1 MVQIKLPVME
11 SWDMKKVG
19 EKVVSHP
26 FAEEKVSAQVVFST
40 AILAEG
46 NIDVMGYIRAVA
58 LNGKHGGGD
67 VGCRRSRQRWE
78 GC

>member
-11 SWDMKKVG
+11 SWDMEKIG
-19 EKVVSHP
+19 EEVVSHP

-40 AILAEG
+40 AILAES
-46 NIDVMGYIRAVA
+46 NIDVMGYIRVVT

-67 VGCRRSRQRWE
+67 VGCRRS
-78 GC
+78 

>member
-26 FAEEKVSAQVVFST
+26 LAEEKVSAQIVFGM

-46 NIDVMGYIRAVA
+46 NVDVVGYIRIVT
-58 LNGKHGGGD
+58 LNGKYGGGD
-67 VGCRRSRQRWE
+67 VGC
-78 GC
+78 GCLR

>member
-1 MVQIKLPVME
+1 MVEIKLPLLEFRDVE
-11 SWDMKKVG
+11 KIG
-19 EKVVSHP
+19 EEVVSHP

-46 NIDVMGYIRAVA
+46 NIDVMGYIRAVT